1 MDLEKILGA
10 NVRGFRKQ
18 QRLTQALFGQR
29 SGIHRDFIAGI
40 ERGERNIT
48 METLKKV
55 AIALGIQPFVLLIP
69 DSHKWTNPSQTTF

>member
-1 MDLEKILGA
+1 MDLEKILGE

-18 QRLTQALFGQR
+18 QGLTQASLGER

-48 METLKKV
+48 IETFKKV
-55 AIALGIQPFVLLIP
+55 AMALGIQPFVLLVP
-69 DSHKWTNPSQTTF
+69 QSHKWTYPSESTF

>member
-1 MDLEKILGA
+1 MDLENILGE

-18 QRLTQALFGQR
+18 QGLTQASLGQK

-48 METLKKV
+48 IETLKRV
-55 AIALGIQPFVLLIP
+55 ATALGIQPFVLLIP
-69 DSHKWTNPSQTTF
+69 QSHKWTHPSESSF